1 MRVTQGMMV
10 KQFLK
15 NIGGINE
22 KLLEYQFKVARGVN
36 YSKPSD
42 GPLAIGHILSFKAQ
56 EQKIAQYQKNI
67 ANGLS
72 QVEYMDTLM
81 QSMITKITDART
93 DMVYGANDSLGPADR
108 GALALNMDQYL
119 QSILEDSQSLFR
131 DRYIFSG
138 YETMT
143 NSFIGSNSKWD
154 GFLGSVNYI
163 GDLGKIHRRIGDL
176 NRLQFNIN
184 GKEMFL
190 EQTYTLKGDY
200 LPVDKPMGFSG
211 KLTINDKTIIVNNT
225 HTLED
230 VRDMINDEDGIKVM
244 ATTDSGYLKL
254 ESTTSSEKIEISDN
268 QNGVLLDDLGLNLR
282 GAFNRGI
289 TAPTMPVIDS
299 TGAIFDAAGAVAN
312 LTYDDTNNIL
322 NLHLGPNANDGVAAA
337 HSIVIPQ
344 GTYADAAELADAI
357 QNEVDI
363 AFGADKILVED
374 IAGTLRLSTVETGA
388 SIGTADLQIGGEI
401 DGTLDSASD
410 SADLNLI
417 AAPDPAPLTNS
428 GTAGTDGTD
437 KFFIDI
443 NSMISR
449 TGENPEQVEV
459 DLRAANTGT
468 LSELI
473 DELNYQFDH
482 EVTLRGVVRARENN
496 GRVLIETVKTGHEI
510 TADALQLTDSTTGTL
525 TGLGLLEDPTLAH
538 IDGVPIAAFP
548 VTITAGVNDTM
559 EIDLG
564 ASVSYSG
571 LNLDPIT
578 ITLRDGAY
586 ADINALASEINTQFA
601 SDAELFGSI
610 SATVEGPPGAEYI
623 SISSFDDGSDVR
635 GVDLAITDGTALA
648 DLGFVVG
655 TAIDGGGTSEGK
667 GIKLNPQ
674 NIFNTLIETR
684 DSLLGIAEEETLLSG
699 LTNQDGEFTEVFDGD
714 IITFEEEGRSYS
726 MVYRT
731 TDTLEDLIR
740 AYDEF
745 LGTKAKVSYDRSGRL
760 VIENTTTR
768 KITGLKISA
777 ANPDGVE
784 RETFNS
790 MFETETDVLGFHS
803 ISTDGL
809 LDPTRSDKVG
819 EEYLGLV
826 DLDMDNFLQHQA
838 FIGATANR
846 FERTSTL
853 LMNKDFNVKSD
864 RADIES
870 ANIAEV
876 IMALGEQEALLN
888 AALNVGSRVLT
899 MSLLDYLR

>member
-10 KQFLK
+10 KQFLR
-15 NIGGINE
+15 NISGISE
-22 KLLEYQFKVARGVN
+22 KMLDYQYKIARGVN

-42 GPLAIGHILSFKAQ
+42 GPLAVGHILSFKAQ
-56 EQKIAQYQKNI
+56 EQKFAQYQKNI
-67 ANGLS
+67 ANGMS

-81 QSMITKITDART
+81 QSMISRITNART
-93 DMVYGANDSLGPADR
+93 DMVHGANDSLSPADR
-108 GALALNMDQYL
+108 GAIALSMDQYL
-119 QSILEDSQSLFR
+119 QAMLDDSQSLFR

-138 YETMT
+138 YETLT
-143 NSFIGSNSKWD
+143 NSFIGSNSDWD
-154 GFLGSVNYI
+154 GYLGSVNYV

-184 GKEMFL
+184 GKNLFL

-200 LPVDKPMGFSG
+200 LPVDEPMGFSG
-211 KLTINDKTIIVNNT
+211 KLTINEKTIIINNT

-230 VRDMINDEDGIKVM
+230 VRDMINAEDDIKVM

-268 QNGVLLDDLGLNLR
+268 QNGILLDDLGLNLR

-289 TAPTMPVIDS
+289 TPPTMPVIDS

-312 LTYDDTNNIL
+312 LTYDDTNNVL
-322 NLHLGPNANDGVAAA
+322 NLHLGANANDGVAVE

-344 GTYADAAELADAI
+344 GTYADTAELAAAI
-357 QNEVDI
+357 QSEIDT
-363 AFGADKILVED
+363 AFGEDKILVED
-374 IAGTLRLSTVETGA
+374 IAGTLRLSTVETGV

-401 DGTLDSASD
+401 GGTLDSASD

-417 AAPDPAPLTNS
+417 AAPDPAPLTDS

-443 NSMISR
+443 DSMISR
-449 TGENPEQVEV
+449 TGENPERTEV
-459 DLRAANTGT
+459 DLRAVNTGT
-468 LSELI
+468 LSDLI
-473 DELNYQFDH
+473 DELNYQFDRD
-482 EVTLRGVVRARENN
+482 VTLRGVINAREED

-510 TADALQLTDSTTGTL
+510 TADQLQLTDSTAGTL

-538 IDGVPIAAFP
+538 IDGIPLAAFP

-564 ASVSYSG
+564 PSVSYSG
-571 LNLDPIT
+571 INLDPIT
-578 ITLRDGAY
+578 ITLREGGY
-586 ADINALASEINTQFA
+586 ADINALVSEINTQFA

-610 SATVEGPPGAEYI
+610 TATVEGLPGAEYI

-635 GVDLAITDGTALA
+635 GVDLAITGGTALA
-648 DLGFVVG
+648 DLGFGVG
-655 TAIDGGGTSEGK
+655 SAIDGGGTSEGK
-667 GIKLNPQ
+667 GIKLEPQ
-674 NIFNTLIETR
+674 NIFNTLIEVR
-684 DSLLGIAEEETLLSG
+684 DALLGIAEEDTLLSG
-699 LTNQDGEFTEVFDGD
+699 LTNQDDEFAGLFEGD
-714 IITFEEEGRSYS
+714 IITFEEGGRSHS
-726 MVYRT
+726 IEYRT
-731 TDTLEDLIR
+731 TDTLEDLKR
-740 AYDEF
+740 AYDKF

-777 ANPDGVE
+777 ANADGVE
-784 RETFNS
+784 RDVFNE
-790 MFETETDVLGFHS
+790 MFKTETDVLGFHS
-803 ISTDGL
+803 VATDGL
-809 LDPTRSDKVG
+809 LDPTRNDKIG
-819 EEYLGLV
+819 DEHLGTI
-826 DLDMDNFLQHQA
+826 DLDMDNFLQHEA
-838 FIGATANR
+838 YVGATANR

-853 LMNKDFNVKSD
+853 LMNKDFNVRSD

-888 AALNVGSRVLT
+888 AALNVGGRVLT
-899 MSLLDYLR
+899 MSLLNYLR

>member
-1 MRVTQGMMV
+1 MMV
-10 KQFLK
+10 KQFLR

-22 KLLEYQFKVARGVN
+22 KLLEYQYKIARGVN

-56 EQKIAQYQKNI
+56 EQKFAQYQKNI

-81 QSMITKITDART
+81 QSMISRITDART
-93 DMVYGANDSLGPADR
+93 DIVYGANDSLSPSDR
-108 GALALNMDQYL
+108 GALALNIDQYL
-119 QSILEDSQSLFR
+119 QAMLEDSQSLFR

-143 NSFIGSNSKWD
+143 NSFIGSSSKWD
-154 GFLGSVNYI
+154 GFLGSVNFI

-176 NRLQFNIN
+176 NRLQFNVN
-184 GKEMFL
+184 GKELFL

-200 LPVDKPMGFSG
+200 LPVDEPMGFSG
-211 KLTINDKTIIVNNT
+211 KLTINDKTIIINST

-230 VRDMINDEDGIKVM
+230 VRDKINAVADIKVM

-254 ESTTSSEKIEISDN
+254 ESTTSSEKIVISDD
-268 QNGVLLDDLGLNLR
+268 QDGVLLDDLGLNLR

-289 TAPTMPVIDS
+289 TGPTMPVIDS

-312 LTYDDTNNIL
+312 LTYDTSNNVL
-322 NLHLGPNANDGVAAA
+322 NLHLGANANNGVAVA

-344 GTYADAAELADAI
+344 GTYADTTELAAAI
-357 QNEVDI
+357 QNEINI

-374 IAGTLRLSTVETGA
+374 IAGSLRLSTVETGT

-417 AAPDPAPLTNS
+417 AAPDPAPLTAS

-437 KFFIDI
+437 KFLIDI

-449 TGENPEQVEV
+449 SGGNPEQVEV

-482 EVTLRGVVRARENN
+482 NVTLRGVLRAREEN
-496 GRVLIETVKTGHEI
+496 GRVLIETVKTGHEV
-510 TADALQLTDSTTGTL
+510 TADELQLADSTAGTL

-538 IDGVPIAAFP
+538 IDGIPIAAFP

-571 LNLDPIT
+571 INLDPVT

-586 ADINALASEINTQFA
+586 ADINALVNEINTQIA
-601 SDAELFGSI
+601 AAAELFGSI
-610 SATVEGPPGAEYI
+610 NATVEGLPGAEYI

-635 GVDLAITDGTALA
+635 GVDLAITAGTALA

-684 DSLLGIAEEETLLSG
+684 DSLMGIAEEDTLING
-699 LTNQDGEFTEVFDGD
+699 LTNQDGEFAAIFEGD
-714 IITFEEEGRSYS
+714 IITFQEGNRSS
-726 MVYRT
+726 SIVYRS
-731 TDTLEDLIR
+731 TDTFEDLIR

-777 ANPDGVE
+777 ASADGVD
-784 RETFNS
+784 RNIFNS
-790 MFETETDVLGFHS
+790 MFDTETEVLGLHA
-803 ISTDGL
+803 ITTDGL
-809 LDPTRSDKVG
+809 LDPTRNDKIG
-819 EEYLGLV
+819 DEYLGLI
-826 DLDMDNFLQHQA
+826 DIDMDNFLQHQA

-853 LMNKDFNVKSD
+853 LTNKDFNVRSD

-899 MSLLDYLR
+899 ISLLDYLR